1 MTKLKGYIKKENRKR
16 ILFLCDDIRVHSG
29 IATMARE
36 IVCNSAHQ
44 FNWFNL
50 GAAIQHPDLGKLIDI
65 SDDMNKRLNI
75 SDAEVRILPNNGY
88 GDTTLVRR
96 ILREQDIDAILIF
109 TDPRYWVW
117 LFEIEREIRSKI
129 PIIWYNIWDD
139 YPAPLYNKD
148 YYRSVDTLLA
158 ISKITKN
165 INKIV
170 LGEYADDKIIKYVPH
185 GIDQRAFYPI
195 NPEDKNFKQF
205 RKDTLKGNDYEFVA
219 FFNSRNISRKHP
231 HDLVL
236 GYRLFCDKI
245 GKEKAKNCGLI
256 MHTSVVDQHGTD
268 LKALKEALCDPS
280 YVNLLFSSS
289 KLSASQLNCLYNI
302 ADVTVLPSS
311 NEGWGLSLTE
321 SMMAGTMIAANVTG
335 GMQDQMRFENDKGEW
350 LDFDANF
357 PSNHRGTYKKH
368 GEWAIPIFPSNIS
381 LQGSPK
387 TPYIFDD
394 RCTPED
400 IAEALFKSYSMNPS
414 DRNRKGLKGR
424 EWALSKEAGFTS
436 HIMTQGIVDGIN
448 ETIDNFNPRPP
459 FDLIEVTETKPRYVE
474 HKLTDY

>member
-1 MTKLKGYIKKENRKR
+1 MSKLKGYIKKEDRKR

-36 IVCNSAHQ
+36 IVVNSAHH

-50 GAAIQHPDLGKLIDI
+50 GAAIQHPDIGKLIDI
-65 SDDMNKRLNI
+65 SDDINKRHGI
-75 SDAEVRILPNNGY
+75 TDADVKIVPYNGY
-88 GDTTLVRR
+88 GDTTIVRN
-96 ILREQDIDAILIF
+96 ILRDQDIDAILIF

-170 LGEYADDKIIKYVPH
+170 LDEYADTKLINYVPH
-185 GIDQRAFYPI
+185 GIDEKIFYPI
-195 NPEDKNFKQF
+195 NPEDKKFKDF
-205 RKDTLKGNDYEFVA
+205 KRETLKGNDYDFVA

-245 GKEKAKNCGLI
+245 GNDAAKKCALI
-256 MHTSVVDQHGTD
+256 MHTQVLDQHGTD
-268 LKALKEALCDPS
+268 LKALKEAICDPS
-280 YVNLLFSSS
+280 YVNLLFSTA
-289 KLSASQLNCLYNI
+289 KLTAPQLNCLYNI
-302 ADVTVLPSS
+302 ADITVLPSS
-311 NEGWGLSLTE
+311 NEGGGLSLTE

-350 LDFDANF
+350 LDFDSDF
-357 PSNHRGTYKKH
+357 PSNHRGTYKKC
-368 GEWAIPIFPSNIS
+368 GEWALHIFPSNIS
-381 LQGSPK
+381 LAGSPK

-400 IAEALFKSYSMNPS
+400 IAETLFKCYSMDPS
-414 DRNRKGLKGR
+414 DRIKKGLKGR
-424 EWALSKEAGFTS
+424 EWALSDEAGFTS
-436 HIMTQGIVDGIN
+436 STMTQGITDGIN
-448 ETIDNFNPRPP
+448 ETIDNFIPRVP
-459 FDLIEVTETKPRYVE
+459 FDLIEVTEKEPSYVK
-474 HKLTDY
+474 HKLTAY

>member
-185 GIDQRAFYPI
+185 GIDERAFYPI

-350 LDFDANF
+350 LDFDADF
-357 PSNHRGTYKKH
+357 PSNHRGTYKKC
-368 GEWAIPIFPSNIS
+368 GEWAIPIFPANVS
-381 LQGSPK
+381 LQGSPL

-394 RCTPED
+394 RCAPEQ
-400 IAEALFKSYSMNPS
+400 IAEALLTSYNMNLKE
-414 DRNRKGLKGR
+414 RRERGLKGR
-424 EWALSKEAGFTS
+424 EWALSDEAGFTS
-436 HIMTQGIVDGIN
+436 QRMTQGIVEGI
-448 ETIDNFNPRPP
+448 EDTIKNFTPRKA
-459 FDLIEVTETKPRYVE
+459 FDLIEVKPREPKYVK
-474 HKLTDY
+474 HQLTNY